1 MTDTRNLPRDLA
13 WAQQLQH
20 AAGAVGQQHL
30 DLIIDQTGWHKAF
43 TPILKDF
50 NPPLLWCS
58 LLAGTPHEALG
69 DDAPLLLRL
78 DLQDDAH
85 QQWLED
91 LIEHFAGEPRLL
103 AMLSP
108 APFDD
113 LARHLR
119 HCLQITWPD
128 GEGLLRFYDP
138 RLIASVDDMLTS
150 EQKTLFHGQTRMW
163 AWLDRDGQP
172 AWLAGQWSPMRRWP
186 EQLPTL
192 HLDRGQVDRF
202 TSSTEA
208 EAATLAFIFQYGP
221 QGHAREALFK
231 QMRAACWQADVLNLL
246 DQRDREGLV
255 QRYVVHGPGFLQKS
269 PWIGRIALWNAGHL
283 KPGQLWIDLPVEPA
297 LRPLPAPPAP

>member
-1 MTDTRNLPRDLA
+1 MNDTRTVTDNLP
-13 WAQQLQH
+13 WAQQLQN
-20 AAGAVGQQHL
+20 AAQALGQQHL
-30 DLIIDQTGWHKAF
+30 DLVIDQTGWHKAF

-58 LLAGTPHEALG
+58 LLDGTPHAALG

-103 AMLSP
+103 ANLSP
-108 APFDD
+108 TPFDD
-113 LARHLR
+113 LAKHLR

-128 GEGLLRFYDP
+128 NEGLLRFYDP
-138 RLIASVDDMLTS
+138 RLIASVDDMLS
-150 EQKTLFHGQTRMW
+150 PHQKTLFHGQTRMW
-163 AWLDRDGQP
+163 AWLDRDGHP
-172 AWLAGQWSPMRRWP
+172 AWLTGQWSPMRRWP
-186 EQLPTL
+186 EVLPTL
-192 HLDRGQVDRF
+192 HLDSAQVDRF

-208 EAATLAFIFQYGP
+208 QAFILEHGSKGQS
-221 QGHAREALFK
+221 RETLFN
-231 QMRAACWQADVLNLL
+231 QMRAACWQADALKLL

-283 KPGQLWIDLPVEPA
+283 KPGQLWLDLPVDLA
-297 LRPLPAPPAP
+297 LQQLPAPSAT

>member
-1 MTDTRNLPRDLA
+1 MNDTRNPPHDLA
-13 WAQQLQH
+13 WAQQLQQ
-20 AAGAVGQQHL
+20 AAQAVGQQHL

-78 DLQDDAH
+78 DLQDEAH

-103 AMLSP
+103 ALLSP

-113 LARHLR
+113 LAKHLR

-138 RLIASVDDMLTS
+138 RLIASVDDMLTP

-192 HLDRGQVDRF
+192 HLDSAQVDRF
-202 TSSTEA
+202 TAATEA
-208 EAATLAFIFQYGP
+208 EAQLKRLQLLSSLNMP
-221 QGHAREALFK
+221 SREAMFNAL
-231 QMRAACWQADVLNLL
+231 RAAYWHANDLNLL
-246 DQRDREGLV
+246 DERDRLGLAR
-255 QRYVVHGPGFLQKS
+255 RYAAHGPGFLQKR

-283 KPGQLWIDLPVEPA
+283 KPGQLWLDLPIDHEV
-297 LRPLPAPPAP
+297 LRVSLAAR